1 MEFESVVCKLIHLL
15 YLYFFLILNTLVTLF
30 LLHVLELDSSIKD
43 NIRPLIRYFI
53 DLAIEKFFGTGAYIP
68 SSQIG

>member
-53 DLAIEKFFGTGAYIP
+53 DLAIEKFFGAGAYIP